1 MFMSGVWQ
9 LDFDSEMVT
18 GLCYTHDPNFA
29 YLSSAEAEKSYRTGG
44 WLVAGWLAGWVLN
57 LETAQA

>member
-1 MFMSGVWQ
+1 MDLN
-9 LDFDSEMVT
+9 LDLDMVT
-18 GLCYTHDPNFA
+18 GLCYTYDPNFV

-44 WLVAGWLAGWVLN
+44 WVGGWLAGWWLAGWVLN